1 MKFEI
6 TNYSL
11 GHTPCKTQT
20 TVKKFLFCP
29 AILYSISHEFAVHYA
44 DSSTMDLPPS
54 RITTPARVGPHPFQ
68 RKNTSPTS
76 QLLPSFTNGS
86 DHRMLR
92 ANVHINAKQAKFE
105 QVKRKKPP
113 RRVLDPTAALL
124 ATENLD
130 SCEDQD
136 IDKEYDTL
144 VHALKKAQDAAVTI
158 PTHHSRID

>member
-1 MKFEI
+1 MNSQFIKPTHRRWTYISPDKQHRHELDHILANGKYI
-6 TNYSL
+6 TDVS
-11 GHTPCKTQT
+11 
-20 TVKKFLFCP
+20 V
-29 AILYSISHEFAVHYA
+29 V
-44 DSSTMDLPPS
+44 
-54 RITTPARVGPHPFQ
+54 
-68 RKNTSPTS
+68 
-76 QLLPSFTNGS
+76 PSFTNGS

-105 QVKRKKPP
+105 QVKRRKPP

-158 PTHHSRID
+158 PTNHSRNRLKTVRDCYCRKGDSQTDQTPTSRPCPKSADKR